1 MKPSAHWILVAT
13 TLLGAGLAAAQDTGK
28 QPQEQHRQRQIP
40 KEILAK
46 YDTNGDGKLD
56 ETELAK
62 LRLDKANEFIAK
74 NDKDGDGKLN
84 AEELAAALEKL
95 GPRPGGPDGKPAGKD
110 GGPKPEILEKIKE
123 HRAEMLKKYD
133 TNGDG
138 KLDDGE
144 RAKMRADR
152 AAALIAKFDKD
163 GDGKLNAEELVAAR
177 LGMRFHPGFGHGP
190 AGKNAEKPAEPAAE

>member
-1 MKPSAHWILVAT
+1 MKPSAHWILVAS
-13 TLLGAGLAAAQDTGK
+13 TLLGAGLAAAQDTANPAQSEHPK
-28 QPQEQHRQRQIP
+28 RQIP
-40 KEILAK
+40 KEVLAK

-56 ETELAK
+56 ATELAK
-62 LRLDKANEFIAK
+62 LRLDRANEFIAK
-74 NDKDGDGKLN
+74 HDKDGDGKLS
-84 AEELAAALEKL
+84 AAELAAAFEKM
-95 GPRPGGPDGKPAGKD
+95 GPRPGGPEGKPGRE
-110 GGPKPEILEKIKE
+110 GGLKPEVLEKIKE

-152 AAALIAKFDKD
+152 AAKLVAKFDKD

-177 LGMRFHPGFGHGP
+177 IGMRLHARFGHGP
-190 AGKNAEKPAEPAAE
+190 EKTGEKPTEPAAK